1 MQTTAEATRSGHS
14 SAQTTR
20 FSQPSSV
27 LAGWPV
33 KERPRSALP
42 ILTIPAVAIG
52 PCPATSP
59 IATSAL
65 PSVLSRASYQSPH
78 TLLPDCAGTYR
89 MDTSY
94 RPSLNRRSGLGMTS
108 QEATSAPPAA
118 SGIRGAPAVPDAPG
132 SSGPVNFPENTTKR
146 SSNHRLD
153 TTEPLSR
160 RKYKLRNNHGAHE
173 FNLSNGCFRTTQS
186 IALIDYSLM
195 MRLVRAG
202 FGTTL
207 VPAS

>member
-1 MQTTAEATRSGHS
+1 MPGLSPAQHRTGLIQYANHRRGDPFGHS

-59 IATSAL
+59 IATTAL

-118 SGIRGAPAVPDAPG
+118 SGIRGAPAARMPLVHQVRSTSPKTPL
-132 SSGPVNFPENTTKR
+132 R
-146 SSNHRLD
+146 SSNHR
-153 TTEPLSR
+153 
-160 RKYKLRNNHGAHE
+160 
-173 FNLSNGCFRTTQS
+173 
-186 IALIDYSLM
+186 
-195 MRLVRAG
+195 
-202 FGTTL
+202 
-207 VPAS
+207 

>member
-59 IATSAL
+59 IATTAL

-108 QEATSAPPAA
+108 QEATSAPPAS
-118 SGIRGAPAVPDAPG
+118 SGIQ
-132 SSGPVNFPENTTKR
+132 
-146 SSNHRLD
+146 
-153 TTEPLSR
+153 
-160 RKYKLRNNHGAHE
+160 HGAVDIRDLE
-173 FNLSNGCFRTTQS
+173 YFLTCCETGS
-186 IALIDYSLM
+186 
-195 MRLVRAG
+195 
-202 FGTTL
+202 
-207 VPAS
+207 